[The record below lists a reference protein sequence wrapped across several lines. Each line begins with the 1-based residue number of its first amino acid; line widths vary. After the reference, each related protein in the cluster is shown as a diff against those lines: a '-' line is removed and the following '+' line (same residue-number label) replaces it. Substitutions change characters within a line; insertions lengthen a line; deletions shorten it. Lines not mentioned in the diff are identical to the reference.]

1 MGQPKKKKKK
11 RKEKRKKLA
20 MKGVPTVAQQV
31 KNPTAVAW
39 VTAEAEVQFPAW
51 HSELK
56 DLGLPWL
63 QRMLQ
68 LSLGF
73 IS

>member
-1 MGQPKKKKKK
+1 
-11 RKEKRKKLA
+11 